1 MNIVIV
7 DDSINNDLSEML
19 KRISSELPF
28 AIKIDSYA
36 DSFTFLDFILKNTA
50 ELDGIFIRT
59 KIGEDSGIN
68 LISNIYSKISN
79 VPVIFVSDDPAADC
93 QNIFLATTFFKPF
106 GFICEPCSNH
116 IVKKLCIQLEE
127 LKNARK
133 SHIDIKVASRK
144 TVSLACSSI
153 IYIESN
159 KRKITLHTVKEDYSL
174 YAKLKEFRELLPSY
188 FAMPHSSFLI
198 NCKYILSYDSKN
210 IHMIHDHIIPISK
223 SLKPTFFNELKNN

>member
-1 MNIVIV
+1 MNIIIV
-7 DDSINNDLSEML
+7 DDKNDFSKMVDKITCELSFSIN
-19 KRISSELPF
+19 
-28 AIKIDSYA
+28 IDRYN

-59 KIGEDSGIN
+59 KLGEDSEIN

-79 VPVIFVSDDPAADC
+79 VPVIFISDDPAADC

-106 GFICEPCSNH
+106 GFICEPCSAD
-116 IVKKLCIQLEE
+116 IIKRLIIQLEE

-223 SLKPTFFNELKNN
+223 SLKPTFFNEMKNN